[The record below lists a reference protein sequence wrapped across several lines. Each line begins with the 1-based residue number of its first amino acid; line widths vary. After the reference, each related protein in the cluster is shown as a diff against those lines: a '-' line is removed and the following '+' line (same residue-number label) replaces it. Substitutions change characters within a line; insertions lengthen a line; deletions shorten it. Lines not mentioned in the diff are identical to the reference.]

1 MAHDYDNQLIE
12 SVAVRR
18 TRLTSALLYGT
29 NPLQRRW
36 KSSVR
41 TFFFSVAVAAVIA
54 AVCVGYS
61 FVTNLLEDLRQ
72 EQQQRAQ
79 SAVVRQINISPANS
93 LSTHDDGAWLPL
105 IPHPGAA

>member
-1 MAHDYDNQLIE
+1 VAHDYDNQLIE

-18 TRLTSALLYGT
+18 ARLTTALLYGA

-41 TFFFSVAVAAVIA
+41 TFFFSIAMAAVIA

-72 EQQQRAQ
+72 ERQQRTQ
-79 SAVVRQINISPANS
+79 SAVVLHLGSSPAD
-93 LSTHDDGAWLPL
+93 DDGARLPPV
-105 IPHPGAA
+105 PHRGAA

>member
-18 TRLTSALLYGT
+18 TRLATALLYGN

-41 TFFFSVAVAAVIA
+41 TFFFSVALAAVIA

-72 EQQQRAQ
+72 QQQQRAQ
-79 SAVVRQINISPANS
+79 SAVVLQISGDFAD
-93 LSTHDDGAWLPL
+93 DDGGGGFRLTL
-105 IPHPGAA
+105 TPHSGAA

>member
-18 TRLTSALLYGT
+18 ARLTTALLYGN

-41 TFFFSVAVAAVIA
+41 TFFFSVALAAVIA

-61 FVTNLLEDLRQ
+61 FVTNLLEDLREQ
-72 EQQQRAQ
+72 QQQRAV
-79 SAVVRQINISPANS
+79 SAVVLQ
-93 LSTHDDGAWLPL
+93 LSSDSTYDDGGAGFRLDPT
-105 IPHPGAA
+105 PHSGAA

>member
-18 TRLTSALLYGT
+18 SRLTTALLYGN

-41 TFFFSVAVAAVIA
+41 TFFFSVALAAVIA

-61 FVTNLLEDLRQ
+61 FVTNLLEDLREQ
-72 EQQQRAQ
+72 QQQRAA
-79 SAVVRQINISPANS
+79 SAVVLQ
-93 LSTHDDGAWLPL
+93 LSSDSMHDDGGAGFRLAPT
-105 IPHPGAA
+105 PHSGAA

>member
-18 TRLTSALLYGT
+18 ARLTTALLYGN

-41 TFFFSVAVAAVIA
+41 TFFFSVALAAVIA

-61 FVTNLLEDLRQ
+61 FVTNLLEDLREQ
-72 EQQQRAQ
+72 QQQRAA
-79 SAVVRQINISPANS
+79 SAVVLQLGSES
-93 LSTHDDGAWLPL
+93 MYDDGGAGFRLDL
-105 IPHPGAA
+105 TPHSGAA

>member
-18 TRLTSALLYGT
+18 ARLTTALLYGN

-41 TFFFSVAVAAVIA
+41 TFFFSVALAAVIA

-61 FVTNLLEDLRQ
+61 FVTNLLEDLREQ
-72 EQQQRAQ
+72 QQQRAA
-79 SAVVRQINISPANS
+79 SAVVLQ
-93 LSTHDDGAWLPL
+93 LSSDSTYDDDGAGFRLDL
-105 IPHPGAA
+105 TPHSGAA

>member
-18 TRLTSALLYGT
+18 ARLTTALLYGN

-41 TFFFSVAVAAVIA
+41 TFFFSVALAAVIA

-61 FVTNLLEDLRQ
+61 FVTNLLEDLREQ
-72 EQQQRAQ
+72 QQQRAA
-79 SAVVRQINISPANS
+79 SAVVLQ
-93 LSTHDDGAWLPL
+93 LSSDSTYDDGGAGFRLDL
-105 IPHPGAA
+105 TPHSGAA